1 MKGGDFIQKYDVAR
15 RFIDEKLD
23 ELCSNP
29 EPAIPGRLMDSMA
42 YSLLAGGKRLRPVLC
57 IKAGEIFGLSWEDT
71 LPMALA
77 LEMIHTASLI
87 HDDLP
92 AMDDDTLRRGKATN
106 HVLFGD
112 ALAILAG
119 DALMAWAFEYPLS
132 ELTKRGL
139 PSENICS
146 AMVILARALGP
157 SGICGGQTLDIDEMS
172 FEETPDFP
180 WKVARQKTAVLLQAS
195 ILSGAVLAGACEDDL
210 SSLGAFGEHLGAAFQ
225 IVDDILDVT
234 STAEN
239 LGKTPG
245 KDRSQNKMTFAAAYG
260 VEGARDLAKRESAL
274 AAEALASVEGDTA
287 FFAALPE
294 FLCGRTM

>member
-1 MKGGDFIQKYDVAR
+1 MKVGGFNIEYDEARHFIERELA
-15 RFIDEKLD
+15 

-29 EPAIPGRLMDSMA
+29 APTIPKRLMDSMA

-57 IKAGEIFGLSWEDT
+57 IKAGEIFGLHWKKT

-112 ALAILAG
+112 GLAILAG
-119 DALMAWAFEYPLS
+119 DALMAWAFEHPLS
-132 ELTKRGL
+132 TLMEIGL
-139 PSENICS
+139 PGENICK
-146 AMVILARALGP
+146 AMLIMAQALGP

-172 FEETPDFP
+172 MEGSPDFP
-180 WKVARQKTAVLLQAS
+180 WKVARQKTAVLLRAS
-195 ILSGAVLAGACEDDL
+195 ILSGATLAGADDDSL
-210 SSLGAFGEHLGAAFQ
+210 KGLGAFGEHLGAAFQ

-234 STAEN
+234 STTEK

-245 KDRSQNKMTFAAAYG
+245 KDQSQNKMTFVAAYG
-260 VEGARDLAKRESAL
+260 VEGARDLAKKESAL
-274 AAEALASVEGDTA
+274 AAESLAPVRGDTA
-287 FFAALPE
+287 FFGALPE
-294 FLCGRTM
+294 ILFGRTM